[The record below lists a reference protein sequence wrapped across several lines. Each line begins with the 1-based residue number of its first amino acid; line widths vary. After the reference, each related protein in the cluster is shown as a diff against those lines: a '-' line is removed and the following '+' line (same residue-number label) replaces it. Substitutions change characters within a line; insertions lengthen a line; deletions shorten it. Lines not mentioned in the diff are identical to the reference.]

1 MGLDLVEMVLELE
14 AEFDVTLPQSELEKA
29 TTVGGLFRVIVD
41 ALPPA
46 TRPAD
51 APTFSGTLW
60 ERYLTVVAQQLG
72 VPRRA
77 LRPDSR
83 FVADLGAN

>member
-1 MGLDLVEMVLELE
+1 MGLDLVELVIELE
-14 AEFDVTLPQSELEKA
+14 AEFDVSLPQSQLESA
-29 TTVGGLFRVIVD
+29 TTVGALFSVIVD

-60 ERYLTVVAQQLG
+60 ERYLTVVALQLD
-72 VPRRA
+72 VPRKT

-83 FVADLGAN
+83 FIADLGAN